1 MARNENA
8 RIIGM
13 VGEAIAE
20 RYLSDQG
27 MILIERN
34 WRSSDGELDLIFKD
48 PRVGEMVFVEVKS
61 RSSGRFGSG
70 SEAISE
76 EKYRRL
82 HRLAHTWLRNRGI
95 VSPLRIDVISID
107 GLILPRVSHIRR
119 VIL

>member
-1 MARNENA
+1 MARSENA

-20 RYLSDQG
+20 RFLTDQG
-27 MILIERN
+27 LILLERN
-34 WRSSDGELDLIFKD
+34 WRSSEGEVDLVFKD
-48 PRVGEMVFVEVKS
+48 TEAGEMVFVEVKS

-70 SEAISE
+70 SEAISG

-82 HRLAHTWLRNRGI
+82 YRLAHGWLRSRGI
-95 VSPLRIDVISID
+95 SSPFRIDVVSID
-107 GLILPRVSHIRR
+107 DLVLPRVSHIRR

>member
-27 MILIERN
+27 LILIERN
-34 WRSSDGELDLIFKD
+34 WRSKDGEIDLIFKD
-48 PRVGEMVFVEVKS
+48 SQVGEMVFVEVKS

-70 SEAISE
+70 SEAISG

-82 HRLAHTWLRNRGI
+82 YHLAHSWLRSRGI
-95 VSPLRIDVISID
+95 SSPFRIDVVSID
-107 GLILPRVSHIRR
+107 DLILPKVTHIRR